1 MLSDGQQ
8 AADFLKVLYP
18 TLDQSGLSTQ
28 IACCDGSGWEQ
39 QRERLDGI
47 EAADAEYTL
56 GIVTAH
62 GYSSLPG
69 APFDTTKKVWET
81 EWADLNGPHT
91 LAWYYNGTSGEGLAW
106 ANNIQQLFAV
116 SNVSAALYWIGADN
130 TTSNSALILI
140 DGDTVQVSKRL
151 WAFAQY
157 SRFVKPGATRIE
169 VAATG
174 AAFNMTAFE
183 NADGSVAVQVI
194 NNSNATQAVIVQ
206 GLAVDGHSVVTGW
219 LTNNEHDLT
228 RVLVTKAGS
237 GDLHAS
243 IPALSMM
250 SFVSS

>member
-1 MLSDGQQ
+1 M
-8 AADFLKVLYP
+8 
-18 TLDQSGLSTQ
+18 
-28 IACCDGSGWEQ
+28 
-39 QRERLDGI
+39 
-47 EAADAEYTL
+47 
-56 GIVTAH
+56 TAH
-62 GYSSLPG
+62 GYSSAPG

-81 EWADLNGPHT
+81 ECADLNGPHT
-91 LAWYYNGTSGEGLAW
+91 LAWYCNGSSGEGITW

-130 TTSNSALILI
+130 TISNSALILF
-140 DGDTVQVSKRL
+140 DGDPVQVSKRL

-157 SRFVKPGATRIE
+157 SRFVKPGATCIE

-194 NNSNATQAVIVQ
+194 NNSNATQAVTVR
-206 GLAVDGHSVVTGW
+206 GLTTRGHLRVTGW
-219 LTNNEHDLT
+219 LTNNEYDLSQ
-228 RVLVTKAGS
+228 VAVAKSAKG
-237 GDLHAS
+237 GYHAS